1 MPLGENSDT
10 GKGAQHYTADRQ
22 TAYSSADEFGDEAG
36 EPEKRPTSPRNQGVE
51 NDATAS
57 ASYGGTSRGTVHQNP
72 AFENPAVQSGAEPG
86 PNSTA
91 TDQPQ
96 LTFDQ
101 PTADDGAAIW
111 HLVGEIGN
119 LDLNSRYFYVLWGRD
134 FAADSVVV
142 RDGDRIAGFIVG
154 YRRPESVDTLFVWQV
169 AVSPHYRRQGLARR
183 MLDHLWNRLRPL
195 GVNFVESTVTP
206 DNKASMRLFE
216 SFAEG
221 HNAELTRDVLFSEQ
235 MLGEGH
241 EPEVLHRIGPV
252 PSDA

>member
-1 MPLGENSDT
+1 MPLGENSET
-10 GKGAQHYTADRQ
+10 GAGAQHQYADRP
-22 TAYSSADEFGDEAG
+22 ADRSSTEDFGDEG
-36 EPEKRPTSPRNQGVE
+36 GDPEKHPNPLTESGSGSGHKVTS
-51 NDATAS
+51 S
-57 ASYGGTSRGTVHQNP
+57 AMSEGTFSKP
-72 AFENPAVQSGAEPG
+72 E
-86 PNSTA
+86 
-91 TDQPQ
+91 

-101 PTADDGAAIW
+101 PRAEEGSAVW
-111 HLVGEIGN
+111 QLVSEIGN
-119 LDLNSRYFYVLWGRD
+119 LDLNSRYFYLLWGRD
-134 FAADSVVV
+134 FADASVVV

-154 YRRPESVDTLFVWQV
+154 YRRPQATDTLFVWQV
-169 AVSPHYRRQGLARR
+169 AVSSHYRRQGLARR

-252 PSDA
+252 VTDT